1 MDKERIATA
10 ASTNKTTNKNM
21 HASPSSFA
29 TIVET
34 ARTHEPQTRPQ
45 VSKRSM
51 VISKVFQAQPS
62 RVIAAEK
69 KFISSINPR
78 NKISLKS
85 VEQLQR
91 ERERGG
97 GAANNSSTNRSSNNN
112 NKASSNRKF
121 KENNRK
127 ERKTPQQTKQVKW
140 VSTKE
145 V

>member
-1 MDKERIATA
+1 
-10 ASTNKTTNKNM
+10 
-21 HASPSSFA
+21 
-29 TIVET
+29 VET
-34 ARTHEPQTRPQ
+34 AQSQSQTRPQPPGYQSKNQ
-45 VSKRSM
+45 VSKRSTVM
-51 VISKVFQAQPS
+51 SKVFQAQPS
-62 RVIAAEK
+62 QVIAAEK

-97 GAANNSSTNRSSNNN
+97 AVNNSNTNRSN

-121 KENNRK
+121 KENKSK

-145 V
+145 VYEV